1 MVSLMARSSRASSV
15 DLAGWCREDC
25 APHRHITVDLIR
37 EKLMAKSATACI
49 MPLHI
54 TYEIVLG
61 GVNFVI
67 STPTAKPPN
76 LIPQQIFRL
85 YISPNQSF
93 VVTTV
98 NTSVQVQVF
107 EGNFNI
113 IYTQLCMK
121 SVL

>member
-1 MVSLMARSSRASSV
+1 MQGGL
-15 DLAGWCREDC
+15 

-49 MPLHI
+49 MPLHV
-54 TYEIVLG
+54 TYEIILG
-61 GVNFVI
+61 GVNFVV
-67 STPTAKPPN
+67 STPTAN

-93 VVTTV
+93 VVITV

-113 IYTQLCMK
+113 IYTQLCIK